1 MGNVPTEPLDSILYR
16 DLSKVEA
23 KLVVEVASP
32 LLQEL
37 VNYGSNALVRCAQSA
52 SGGQDEDLAILALYR
67 HIVEMADGV
76 EVLVSQACST
86 PAIPLVRSSFEAL
99 LFIEYVVD
107 EPQEYARRSLS
118 WLVGYVHQRL
128 DMYYRLDSTT
138 PKGEQFR
145 ALLHEDEAVSR
156 IRLPRLDE
164 LKGAE
169 ANLEALLAKPHITP
183 IEAEYNR
190 CGRRL
195 RWHALFGGP
204 PTLQALAER
213 LNRGAQYEMLYRYW
227 SRIAHAQDALGL
239 IATGRLRDP
248 RELAG
253 IATFASRFLLAATRH
268 VLARLRPGE
277 DLDPWYSREV
287 KPYLSRLRSLQ

>member
-1 MGNVPTEPLDSILYR
+1 VGNVPTEPLDSILYR

-37 VNYGSNALVRCAQSA
+37 VNYGSNGLVRCAQSA

-76 EVLVSQACST
+76 EVLISQACST

-107 EPQEYARRSLS
+107 QPQEYARRSLS

-138 PKGEQFR
+138 PNGEQFR

-183 IEAEYNR
+183 IEAEYNH
-190 CGRRL
+190 CGPRP

-204 PTLQALAER
+204 PTLRALAKH

-227 SRIAHAQDALGL
+227 SRIAHAQDALAL
-239 IATGRLRDP
+239 IAIGRLRDP
-248 RELAG
+248 RELVG
-253 IATFASRFLLAATRH
+253 IATFASTFLLAATRH

-277 DLDPWYSREV
+277 DLGPWYLREV
-287 KPYLSRLRSLQ
+287 RPYLSRLGRLQ